1 MKFIFKI
8 KWELLGAL
16 LLILLDLVSYVM
28 LLIYGSDQNMVL
40 LAFVIN
46 FVTFFWML
54 NYKRIKEIRE
64 FLDRMWK
71 EWYYTMI

>member
-71 EWYYTMI
+71 E

>member
-16 LLILLDLVSYVM
+16 LLILLDLVGYIM

-71 EWYYTMI
+71 E